1 MQSVNADTHTEHPT
15 QFTQSNQDL
24 YFFSRLTL
32 TTWERKKLAF
42 RKLYIDMVN
51 KKSLPL
57 CALVEPEP
65 GHIGREVC
73 KYRQKSVYN
82 MSEGVGSGI
91 LAVSC
96 TILEFLKLSLL
107 ILASIHF
114 VPDHWSLQHVYF

>member
-1 MQSVNADTHTEHPT
+1 MQRVNAYTQTEHPT

-32 TTWERKKLAF
+32 TTWEHKKVAF
-42 RKLYIDMVN
+42 QKLYSDMVN

-73 KYRQKSVYN
+73 IYRQKSVYN

-91 LAVSC
+91 LAVSRTIRVFKTLITNISEYPFC
-96 TILEFLKLSLL
+96 T
-107 ILASIHF
+107 
-114 VPDHWSLQHVYF
+114 